1 MPPPPGCPPAAHM
14 HTRSAHAWMS
24 RSAWRALR
32 QIACKLPKWVSGR
45 DPARDH
51 LAETIMV
58 EAVAWS
64 VKHSKSQKLH
74 IVAFR
79 AGERVQHSA
88 QTGVSRPV
96 VDDGD
101 SFLDALFSSARQD
114 RGTRQHPLQAEGR
127 RRRTIGWRLAA

>member
-1 MPPPPGCPPAAHM
+1 MLSVFTSGCSTWRC
-14 HTRSAHAWMS
+14 TR
-24 RSAWRALR
+24 AWRRLQCRDLTPTLLATMQPTMSVFALHR
-32 QIACKLPKWVSGR
+32 GRPMPSGKAMGEGQR
-45 DPARDH
+45 R
-51 LAETIMV
+51 
-58 EAVAWS
+58 
-64 VKHSKSQKLH
+64 H